1 MSSLAATYTSPNV
14 TSPQTF
20 TAALPALSTP
30 PSTQDRVAYLAALQS
45 SLKTLQGE
53 INTFLTQKMEDDKA
67 AGANDAKAEETYG
80 EEVVEED

>member
-1 MSSLAATYTSPNV
+1 MQSLAATYTAPSA